1 MRMDTESAEERY
13 QLESVDHLRAET
25 IFDARWAMTVLGE
38 AMSRLRWAYAAG
50 EKTSTLEML
59 ESFLDPI
66 NNRELPSYEQVASQL
81 QISLSAAKTLIHRL
95 RMQYTS
101 ILREEVGR
109 TVPDPAEI
117 DDEIHSVCEA
127 LVASEGRL
135 SP

>member
-1 MRMDTESAEERY
+1 VRMDTESAEERY
-13 QLESVDHLRAET
+13 QLEPVDHLRAET

-66 NNRELPSYEQVASQL
+66 NDRELPSYEQVASQL
-81 QISLSAAKTLIHRL
+81 QISLSTVKTLIHRL

-101 ILREEVGR
+101 ILRR
-109 TVPDPAEI
+109 R
-117 DDEIHSVCEA
+117 
-127 LVASEGRL
+127 LVERCQIRQKSTTRSIRFAKPWLHPKDG
-135 SP
+135 